1 MEDVLKE
8 PIQLSKGINLKELFT
23 SQTEFH
29 IDIDFKKK
37 RPDSYLNMNNDLLL
51 DTDEEDE
58 SDTDDILKNIESS
71 TEQMMLSSPEYH
83 SFKDLAAKMID
94 CVPTGDV
101 KMLIIEEGDGPLI
114 PGDAEVTL
122 HYAAYWEKAK
132 IPFDSTLTMNFG
144 MPLKIRLGT
153 GSVLLGLEIGL
164 TAVKGPKARFHLLLQ
179 PKVAWGEKGAPP
191 RVRPEPALFVIVL
204 YDVRDT
210 QAGNRFN
217 DLPMEEQKK
226 FEVTMRTVKSLH
238 AQAKDFF
245 NKRKYKKAIQNYQQ
259 SLSVLRISQPKDETE
274 ENEVKKLKIVVF
286 VNLAVCYYKIE
297 KPKYVINMCENLDEI
312 IDINTHCKALFYYG
326 RAHEMLGK
334 REEALKYYNKALKLE
349 PKNKDIGKALVDFER
364 YVQES
369 SKKEKEMWQNAFK
382 ATPQKKTNVVYDVD
396 DEFQNGVR
404 EMCQSLVETEGCAQF
419 ELPTGLTRN
428 ELDFLKTLV
437 TEFDGLIVD
446 EEGEGKRKRVTVV
459 KQP

>member
-8 PIQLSKGINLKELFT
+8 PVQLSKGINLKELFT

-29 IDIDFKKK
+29 IDTDFKKK
-37 RPDSYLNMNNDLLL
+37 RPDSFLNMNNDLML
-51 DTDEEDE
+51 DTDDEDD
-58 SDTDDILKNIESS
+58 SDTEDILKNIETS
-71 TEQMMLSSPEYH
+71 TEQMLLSSPEYH

-101 KMLIIEEGDGPLI
+101 KMLIIEEGDGPLV
-114 PGDAEVTL
+114 PVDAEVTL

-132 IPFDSTLTMNFG
+132 IPFDSTLTMNSG
-144 MPLKIRLGT
+144 MPMHIRLGT

-191 RVRPEPALFVIVL
+191 RVKPEPVLFVIAL

-210 QAGNRFN
+210 QAGTRFN

-238 AQAKDFF
+238 AQAKDYFV
-245 NKRKYKKAIQNYQQ
+245 KRKYKKAIQNYQQ
-259 SLSVLRISQPKDETE
+259 SLAVLRISQPNDQTE
-274 ENEVKKLKIVVF
+274 ENEIKNLQIVVF
-286 VNLAVCYYKIE
+286 VNLAVCYYKID
-297 KPKYVINMCENLDEI
+297 KPKYVINMCENLDRI
-312 IDINTHCKALFYYG
+312 IDIETHCKGLFYYG
-326 RAHEMLGK
+326 RAYEMLGK

-349 PKNKDIGKALVDFER
+349 PKNKEIGKALVDFER
-364 YVQES
+364 YVQDS
-369 SKKEKEMWQNAFK
+369 SQKEKEMWQNAFK
-382 ATPQKKTNVVYDVD
+382 ATQKKKTNVVYDVD
-396 DEFQNGVR
+396 EEFQNGVR
-404 EMCQSLVETEGCAQF
+404 EMCQNLIDNEERAQF
-419 ELPTGLTRN
+419 ELSTGLTRN
-428 ELDFLKTLV
+428 ELDFLKALV
-437 TEFDGLIVD
+437 TEFDELIID

-459 KQP
+459 KL

>member
-23 SQTEFH
+23 SETEFH
-29 IDIDFKKK
+29 IDTDFKKK
-37 RPDSYLNMNNDLLL
+37 RPDSLLNMNNDLIL
-51 DTDEEDE
+51 DTDEDD
-58 SDTDDILKNIESS
+58 SDAEDILKNIESS

-101 KMLIIEEGDGPLI
+101 KMLIIEEGDGPLV
-114 PGDAEVTL
+114 PVDAEVTL
-122 HYAAYWEKAK
+122 HYAAYWEKAI
-132 IPFDSTLTMNFG
+132 IPFDSTLTMNSG
-144 MPLKIRLGT
+144 MPLHIRLGS

-164 TAVKGPKARFHLLLQ
+164 TAVRGPKARFHLLLQ

-191 RVRPEPALFVIVL
+191 RVKPEPALFVIVL
-204 YDVRDT
+204 YNVRDT
-210 QAGNRFN
+210 QAGSRFN

-226 FEVTMRTVKSLH
+226 FEVTIRTVKSLH
-238 AQAKDFF
+238 AQAKELF
-245 NKRKYKKAIQNYQQ
+245 NKKKYKKAIQNYQQ
-259 SLSVLRISQPKDETE
+259 SLSVLRISQPNNESE

-286 VNLAVCYYKIE
+286 VNLAVCYYKID
-297 KPKYVINMCENLDEI
+297 KPKYVINMCENLDQI
-312 IDINTHCKALFYYG
+312 IDIESHCKALFYYG
-326 RAHEMLGK
+326 RAYEMLGK

-349 PKNKDIGKALVDFER
+349 PKNKEIGKALVDFER

-382 ATPQKKTNVVYDVD
+382 ATPQKKTDVVYDVD
-396 DEFQNGVR
+396 EDFQNGVR
-404 EMCQSLVETEGCAQF
+404 EMCQNLVENEGCAQF

-428 ELDFLKTLV
+428 ELDFLKALV
-437 TEFDGLIVD
+437 TEFDGLVVD
-446 EEGEGKRKRVTVV
+446 EEGEGKRKKVTVV
-459 KQP
+459 KL